1 MKPGGA
7 KEVGLTDALLRL
19 LGPSGLVVLAEQFGG
34 TRLYIPA
41 QPENGKLSGEL
52 GVEIVAKLSRRFGSD
67 YISVPLARE
76 LRARHYRAAGC
87 SNAEI
92 ARKLGLAE
100 SSVNRLFSR
109 MDNVPV
115 KGSGDPLQL
124 KLFG

>member
-1 MKPGGA
+1 MS
-7 KEVGLTDALLRL
+7 EERLTDALLRL
-19 LGPSGLVVLAEQFGG
+19 IGPAGLVLLAETRGG
-34 TRLYIPA
+34 TRLYIPP
-41 QPENGKLSGEL
+41 QPENGKLADDL
-52 GVEIVAKLSRRFGSD
+52 GFEMAEKLSRRFGPD

-92 ARKLGLAE
+92 ARKLGITE
-100 SSVNRLFSR
+100 SGVNRVFRR

-115 KGSGDPLQL
+115 KGSGDPRQL